1 MHVPYID
8 TPTFRKTMFG
18 APQTSIDRRERKKCT
33 ICSDPIPMGWRRKPP
48 GTERIVRRHNPE
60 VHRTGEYEAI
70 DWTVQNRV
78 RSPWDVGLMRIYAWS
93 FAKGHARSNEPNP
106 FEMLVLLTA
115 MT

>member
-1 MHVPYID
+1 MVRNEAFPAT
-8 TPTFRKTMFG
+8 TPKST
-18 APQTSIDRRERKKCT
+18 
-33 ICSDPIPMGWRRKPP
+33 
-48 GTERIVRRHNPE
+48 VR
-60 VHRTGEYEAI
+60 GEYEEI

>member
-1 MHVPYID
+1 
-8 TPTFRKTMFG
+8 
-18 APQTSIDRRERKKCT
+18 
-33 ICSDPIPMGWRRKPP
+33 MGWRRKPL
-48 GTERIVRRHNPE
+48 GTERSVPRHNSE
-60 VHRTGEYEAI
+60 VHRTGEYEEI

-93 FAKGHARSNEPNP
+93 FAKGHERSNEPNP